1 MRALIVA
8 LAVLAAMPAVADD
21 LRSQVDRRHQSRA
34 FWMQNEGWPITRP
47 ESSVKMPP
55 QKFTKTYMDGVAS
68 RFSLGSGGHF
78 DLFERKLGGAYGIPA
93 PAVVG
98 TFDHGVAI
106 VALRWHPG
114 E

>member
-8 LAVLAAMPAVADD
+8 LAVLAVTPAVADD
-21 LRSQVDRRHQSRA
+21 LRSQMDGRHQSRA
-34 FWMQNEGWPITRP
+34 FWMHNQVWPITRP
-47 ESSVKMPP
+47 EPSLKEP
-55 QKFTKTYMDGVAS
+55 QQQFTKTYLDGVAS

-98 TFDHGVAI
+98 TFDHGAAI
-106 VALRWHPG
+106 VALRWHSG

>member
-8 LAVLAAMPAVADD
+8 LAVLAVTPAVADD
-21 LRSQVDRRHQSRA
+21 FRSQIDGRHQPRA
-34 FWMQNEGWPITRP
+34 FWLHDQGWPITRP
-47 ESSVKMPP
+47 ESSFKAPP
-55 QKFTKTYMDGVAS
+55 PKFTKTYVEGVAS

-78 DLFERKLGGAYGIPA
+78 DLFERKLSGAYGIPA

-98 TFDHGVAI
+98 TFDHGAAI